1 MQSSAK
7 GGGDRIRGV
16 EDTRL
21 FGEDAPRGDVKPP
34 RAAKD
39 KSPQPKRAKKPSFE
53 EKYQRL
59 ERILDGI
66 EREDLPLEQLISLFE
81 EGVGLIRECSSYLQ
95 EARLVI
101 ESHLDDDG
109 GLHTISGLKDDAEE

>member
-1 MQSSAK
+1 ME
-7 GGGDRIRGV
+7 GV

-21 FGEDAPRGDVKPP
+21 FGEDAPRGDAKPS

-39 KSPQPKRAKKPSFE
+39 KPAQPKRAKKPSFE

-66 EREDLPLEQLISLFE
+66 EHEELPLEQLISLFE

-101 ESHLDDDG
+101 ESHLDSDG
-109 GLHTISGLKDDAEE
+109 GSHMIKGLKENTEE